1 MLISPLLSLPHSND
15 TNLFLIHHPN
25 GVIPATVQDAPL
37 ALITKPRCQSS
48 TPSSNPLPAATSP
61 PYPMPINLKTC
72 TKEMSGSF
80 GSLLKSAT
88 SSGVAHTSRKTPK
101 SLGTGKSLSKA
112 NSACP
117 PVALVRSS
125 ESDIHSSKDSDDSF
139 GDDHDDDDED
149 NDDLEDEDS
158 GSSLTG

>member
-1 MLISPLLSLPHSND
+1 MLISLLLSVPHSND

-25 GVIPATVQDAPL
+25 GVIPTTVQDAPL
-37 ALITKPRCQSS
+37 ALITKPRSQSS
-48 TPSSNPLPAATSP
+48 TPSSKPLPAATSP

-80 GSLLKSAT
+80 GSLLKSAA

-101 SLGTGKSLSKA
+101 SLVTGKSLSKT

-139 GDDHDDDDED
+139 GDDDDDED